1 MDLSDRIAN
10 LAAPATQAAGLVV
23 DDVRV
28 TSSGSRT
35 RVLVTVDLPEDAVGS
50 ADLDAIAKASRGIGE
65 ALDEAGVPEGAYVL
79 EVSTPGIDR
88 PLTDRHHFKRARTRL
103 VTFALTD
110 ATSLTARIVDVDDA
124 GVHGERDGETM
135 LLEWDSIERGEIQIE
150 FKKVED

>member
-28 TSSGSRT
+28 SSSGSRT

-50 ADLDAIAKASRGIGE
+50 ADLDAIAQASRGIGA

-88 PLTDRHHFKRARTRL
+88 PLTDRRHFKRARTRL
-103 VTFALTD
+103 VSFDLTD
-110 ATSLTARIVDVDDA
+110 GSALSARVIDVDDA
-124 GVHGERDGETM
+124 GVQVEHDGGTL
-135 LLEWDSIERGEIQIE
+135 LLEWDRIERGEIQIE

>member
-28 TSSGSRT
+28 SSSGSRT

-50 ADLDAIAKASRGIGE
+50 ADLDAIAQASRGIGA

-88 PLTDRHHFKRARTRL
+88 PLTDRRHFKRARTRL
-103 VTFALTD
+103 VSFDLTD
-110 ATSLTARIVDVDDA
+110 GSALSARIIDVDDA
-124 GVHGERDGETM
+124 GVQVEHDGGTS
-135 LLEWDSIERGEIQIE
+135 LLEWDRIERGEIQIE

>member
-50 ADLDAIAKASRGIGE
+50 ADLDAIAKASRGVGE

-124 GVHGERDGETM
+124 GVHVERDGETM

>member
-10 LAAPATQAAGLVV
+10 LAAPATQAVGLVV

-35 RVLVTVDLPEDAVGS
+35 RVLVTVDLPADAVGS
-50 ADLDAIAKASRGIGE
+50 ADLDAIAQASRGIGA

-103 VTFALTD
+103 VAFALTD
-110 ATSLTARIVDVDDA
+110 GTSLTARIIDVDDA
-124 GVHGERDGETM
+124 GVHVDSGGDSSV
-135 LLEWDSIERGEIQIE
+135 LEWDRIERGEIQIE
-150 FKKVED
+150 FKKAED

>member
-28 TSSGSRT
+28 SSSGSRT

-50 ADLDAIAKASRGIGE
+50 ADLDAIAQASRGIGT

-88 PLTDRHHFKRARTRL
+88 PLTDRRHFKRARTRL
-103 VTFALTD
+103 VSFDLTD
-110 ATSLTARIVDVDDA
+110 GSALSARIIDVDDA
-124 GVHGERDGETM
+124 GVQVEHDGGTS
-135 LLEWDSIERGEIQIE
+135 LLEWDRIERGEIQIE

>member
-28 TSSGSRT
+28 SSSGSRT

-50 ADLDAIAKASRGIGE
+50 ADLDAIAQASRGIGA

-88 PLTDRHHFKRARTRL
+88 PLTDRRHFKRARTRL
-103 VTFALTD
+103 VSFDLTD
-110 ATSLTARIVDVDDA
+110 GSALSARVIDVDDA
-124 GVHGERDGETM
+124 GVQVEHDGGTLM
-135 LLEWDSIERGEIQIE
+135 LEWDRIERGEIQIE

>member
-10 LAAPATQAAGLVV
+10 LAGPATQAAGLVV

-28 TSSGSRT
+28 TTSGSRT

-65 ALDEAGVPEGAYVL
+65 ALDAAGVPEGAYVL

-88 PLTDRHHFKRARTRL
+88 PLTDRHHFMRARTRL

-110 ATSLTARIVDVDDA
+110 GTSVTARIVDVDDA
-124 GVHGERDGETM
+124 GVRVERDGDTS
-135 LLEWDSIERGEIQIE
+135 LLDWDSIERGEIQIE
-150 FKKVED
+150 FKKIED